1 MGDRFYEI
9 RDAVLLFAM
18 SAVFLNLEPFSL
30 LFVAPLLLYAIRYG
44 ERRAIGLIVMATI
57 LLAAFNVLKLR
68 SMLTDRFGVAVLLVN
83 MHSPLSL
90 SAAGIAW
97 LMMRGERRLL
107 RRLTIALL
115 PSLFFLLLLAVFIFS
130 DRALPSEL
138 YSMYG
143 NALAALLGPMISLI
157 VPGVDVMIVIDLVLM
172 LVMSLVYPVL
182 FAGICA
188 SLFIYESARHSRE
201 SGWEDDVMSF
211 SFPQDAIWG
220 FIISW
225 ALVLVLRFVSAP
237 LLLGIAVM
245 NLAGVWTLVYAIQ
258 GFTVVYA
265 RIRMRNRNVRS
276 ITLFIILAA
285 IGLLIPG
292 INLIVLIGVPALGVL
307 ETFFDLKKIG
317 EYHEDHS

>member
-1 MGDRFYEI
+1 MGGRFCAI
-9 RDAVLLFAM
+9 RDAILLFAM
-18 SAVFLNLEPFSL
+18 SVVFLNLEPFSL

-44 ERRAIGLIVMATI
+44 ERPAIGLITVAMG
-57 LLAAFNVLKLR
+57 LLIAFTAFKMR
-68 SMLTDRFGVAVLLVN
+68 SMLSDRTGVAVLLIN
-83 MHSPLSL
+83 LHSPLSL
-90 SAAGIAW
+90 SAAGIMW

-107 RRLTIALL
+107 RRLMIALL
-115 PSLFFLLLLAVFIFS
+115 PSLLLLLILAIFIFS

-138 YSMYG
+138 YALYG
-143 NALAALLGPMISLI
+143 NAFAALLGPVVSLLA
-157 VPGVDVMIVIDLVLM
+157 PGLDIMIVVDLAIHLALDM
-172 LVMSLVYPVL
+172 IYPVL

-201 SGWEDDVMSF
+201 SRWEDDVMSF

-220 FIISW
+220 FIASW
-225 ALVLVLRFVSAP
+225 ALVLLLCFVSAP

-265 RIRMRNRNVRS
+265 RIRRRNRNVRS
-276 ITLFIILAA
+276 MTLFIILIA
-285 IGLLIPG
+285 IGFLVPG